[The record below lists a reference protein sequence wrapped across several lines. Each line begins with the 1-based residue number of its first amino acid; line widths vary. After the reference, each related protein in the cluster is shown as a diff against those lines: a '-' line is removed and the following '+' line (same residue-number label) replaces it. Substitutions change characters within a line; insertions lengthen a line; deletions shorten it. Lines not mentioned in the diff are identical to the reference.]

1 VLLRQHR
8 NRNSTAAPAGLF
20 GSTEYGGPMTRASV
34 IGIGMTPFGI
44 REATLSGLFI
54 EAIEADGHPTPVF
67 DPTRKE

>member
-1 VLLRQHR
+1 
-8 NRNSTAAPAGLF
+8 
-20 GSTEYGGPMTRASV
+20 MTRASV

-44 REATLSGLFI
+44 REATLSGLFV